1 MYKLD
6 IQLFT
11 EDDKKEMSKEQEKE
25 LLERLGVK
33 EEALAEEKVEEQVE
47 KQTEEQVEEK
57 VEEQVEEEVEE
68 QAEEQVEEQ
77 KGGIAELRRKQKED
91 AQKVKEL
98 EKLKKQ
104 QEEEFKTKTEK
115 LMKAVRLGIKGDTE
129 EEVLANLK
137 DYEVKEEAKTK
148 GLTEEQI
155 LAQEEL
161 EEKMNSLTQREQ
173 EYFFNKR
180 AFDLQRDLNL
190 SNEQIKDFIN
200 RASSTG
206 INLLTSGV
214 DFKTIYNNLYGNA
227 INDPQIQALQ
237 KQIDQL
243 MKENE
248 KLKNDRAP
256 GSTPPGGTSEEN
268 PEDWLTQ
275 IRNMK
280 VEN

>member
-6 IQLFT
+6 IQLFA

-33 EEALAEEKVEEQVE
+33 EETL
-47 KQTEEQVEEK
+47 TEEQVETEEQTEK
-57 VEEQVEEEVEE
+57 QVEEEVEE
-68 QAEEQVEEQ
+68 QVEKQVEEQVEEEQ

-98 EKLKKQ
+98 EELKKL

-214 DFKTIYNNLYGNA
+214 DFKTIYNNLYGNT

-256 GSTPPGGTSEEN
+256 GSTPPGGTTEED

-280 VEN
+280 VKN